1 MTDATHPVRS
11 DFPIVRIIQTRW
23 SDNDQYGHVNN
34 AVYYLYL
41 DTAVNGWLMEATGT
55 DTREL
60 PDIGIV
66 VSSRC
71 DYLAPAGFPDVLQV
85 GLATSRIG
93 RSSITYRLAVFRE
106 PDDVLCALAEFVH
119 VYVDRESRRP
129 SQIPDIVRRVASTL
143 PTLAP

>member
-1 MTDATHPVRS
+1 MTEAIHPVRG
-11 DFPIVRIIQTRW
+11 DFPVVRMIQTRW
-23 SDNDQYGHVNN
+23 SDNDHFGHVNN

-41 DTAVNGWLMEATGT
+41 DTAVNGWLMEATRT
-55 DTREL
+55 DTRDL
-60 PDIGIV
+60 ADIGIV
-66 VSSRC
+66 VSTHG

-106 PDDVLCALAEFVH
+106 EDDVLCALAEFVH

-129 SQIPDIVRRVASTL
+129 SQIPQIVRQVVSTL
-143 PTLAP
+143 PSLGP